1 MQGFVFRLIP
11 PRPTFQS
18 DMTDAER
25 AAMARH
31 GAYWRERMAE
41 GKVVAFGPVADPAG
55 AYGLGVVLAEDMA
68 AAEAIRDDDP
78 AVTELG
84 MRTEIAPMLALVT
97 AGGVYP

>member
-18 DMTDAER
+18 DMTDVER

-31 GAYWRERMAE
+31 GAYWRERLGE

-55 AYGLGVVLAEDMA
+55 AYGLGVVVVGGQ
-68 AAEAIRDDDP
+68 RP
-78 AVTELG
+78 PPT
-84 MRTEIAPMLALVT
+84 APSLRRPT
-97 AGGVYP
+97 AR